1 MNSLP
6 SKIHLERL
14 KVSPVKTQKGRQ
26 KVYLYNTFGK
36 TESLPFIKIH
46 TGKQKVYPLKIHIK
60 RKKVYPQKIT
70 INSKIFIL

>member
-14 KVSPVKTQKGRQ
+14 KVSSVKTQKGRQ

-36 TESLPFIKIH
+36 TENLPFKKIH
-46 TGKQKVYPLKIHIK
+46 TGKQKVYP
-60 RKKVYPQKIT
+60 
-70 INSKIFIL
+70 